1 MWSSVYRCM
10 DTFIVR
16 RIWLFIGLLA
26 SSIALGQKENPHN
39 SVLPLSLY
47 SSDISKMHADT
58 KVFPFWIPYCSK
70 RLEEFSSVEV
80 YNKVGIPFPFK
91 LIPAILCRSSFLCI
105 FSLYIN
111 VQVKKLVISL
121 ESGVNLQ
128 GTRIINK
135 VKQASNLTETNQH
148 IIT

>member
-1 MWSSVYRCM
+1 
-10 DTFIVR
+10 
-16 RIWLFIGLLA
+16 
-26 SSIALGQKENPHN
+26 
-39 SVLPLSLY
+39 
-47 SSDISKMHADT
+47 MHADT
-58 KVFPFWIPYCSK
+58 KVLPFWIPYCSK